1 MRRLKSKM
9 SSPWLLGFA
18 NRASAVPSALLAQSA
33 TDLLEKAFD
42 SHRLFVVNRHNL
54 SGTSMADMVHPM
66 AAQPGAGENPVIEVQ
81 AVSKL
86 FRTPSEGTI
95 RALHEI
101 DLTIAPGGFIT
112 VVGPSG
118 CGKSTLIKLIA
129 GFSAPSSGKINVQ
142 GEEVRG
148 LNTRVGYVPQESKL
162 FPWLT
167 VEENVGFGLDRK
179 RMPKAERESKTDYFI
194 KLAGLA
200 GFEKYYPAQLSG
212 GMSKRASIMRALAYE
227 PPVILMDEPFGPLD
241 AQTRMVLQ
249 DELLKIWEQ
258 KRQTIVFVTHD
269 LVEAIALADRVVVMT
284 HRPGK
289 IKDIID
295 VPMTRPRNI
304 FEIHRQ
310 EGFDEAY
317 GRLWNIFRHELNLR
331 TH

>member
-1 MRRLKSKM
+1 M
-9 SSPWLLGFA
+9 SSGETITQT
-18 NRASAVPSALLAQSA
+18 RAETA
-33 TDLLEKAFD
+33 
-42 SHRLFVVNRHNL
+42 
-54 SGTSMADMVHPM
+54 
-66 AAQPGAGENPVIEVQ
+66 PGDNPVIRVE

-86 FRTPSEGTI
+86 FRTPGEGAI
-95 RALHEI
+95 RALQEI
-101 DLTIAPGGFIT
+101 SLNVPYGEFVT

-129 GFSAPSSGKINVQ
+129 GFSPPSSGRILFQ
-142 GEEVRG
+142 GDEVRG

-167 VEENVGFGLDRK
+167 VEENVGFGLDSK
-179 RMPKAERESKTDYFI
+179 RFPRPERERQVNHFI
-194 KLAGLA
+194 KLAGLS

-269 LVEAIALADRVVVMT
+269 LVEAVALADRVVVMT

-295 VPMTRPRNI
+295 VPMARPRNI

-317 GRLWNIFRHELNLR
+317 GRLWNIFRHELNLQS
-331 TH
+331 H

>member
-1 MRRLKSKM
+1 M
-9 SSPWLLGFA
+9 SETTTHTPSD
-18 NRASAVPSALLAQSA
+18 NRSIDNAVI
-33 TDLLEKAFD
+33 
-42 SHRLFVVNRHNL
+42 RV
-54 SGTSMADMVHPM
+54 
-66 AAQPGAGENPVIEVQ
+66 EN
-81 AVSKL
+81 VSKL

-95 RALHEI
+95 GALQDVSVNIHVSE
-101 DLTIAPGGFIT
+101 FVT

-118 CGKSTLIKLIA
+118 CGKSTLLKLIA
-129 GFSAPSSGKINVQ
+129 GFSGPSTGRVLFQ

-148 LNTRVGYVPQESKL
+148 LNTKVGYVPQESKL

-167 VEENVGFGLDRK
+167 VEENVGFGLDSK
-179 RMPKAERESKTDYFI
+179 RYPRAERERQVNHFI
-194 KLAGLA
+194 NLAGLA

-258 KRQTIVFVTHD
+258 QRQTIVFVTHD

-295 VPMTRPRNI
+295 VPMARPRNI

-310 EGFDEAY
+310 KGFDQAY
-317 GRLWNIFRHELNLR
+317 ERLWNIFRHELNIR
-331 TH
+331 SH

>member
-1 MRRLKSKM
+1 M
-9 SSPWLLGFA
+9 STVETTPPIHP
-18 NRASAVPSALLAQSA
+18 ASGDNQ
-33 TDLLEKAFD
+33 
-42 SHRLFVVNRHNL
+42 
-54 SGTSMADMVHPM
+54 
-66 AAQPGAGENPVIEVQ
+66 VIRVE

-86 FRTPSEGTI
+86 FRTPGEGTI
-95 RALHEI
+95 RALQGISLNIPYGE
-101 DLTIAPGGFIT
+101 FVT

-129 GFSAPSSGKINVQ
+129 GFSAPSSGRILYQ
-142 GEEVRG
+142 GDEVRG

-167 VEENVGFGLDRK
+167 VEENVGFGLDSK
-179 RMPKAERESKTDYFI
+179 RFPRAERERQVEHFI
-194 KLAGLA
+194 KLAGLT

-269 LVEAIALADRVVVMT
+269 LVEAVALADRVVVMT

-295 VPMTRPRNI
+295 VPMARPRNI

-317 GRLWNIFRHELNLR
+317 GRLWNIFRHELNVGS
-331 TH
+331 H

>member
-1 MRRLKSKM
+1 MNKYAQQSIIFMANLAQTPARSAQSLAGHVIRVENVSKVFQTPRRKNL
-9 SSPWLLGFA
+9 
-18 NRASAVPSALLAQSA
+18 SALSDIELDIAHG
-33 TDLLEKAFD
+33 E
-42 SHRLFVVNRHNL
+42 FV
-54 SGTSMADMVHPM
+54 
-66 AAQPGAGENPVIEVQ
+66 
-81 AVSKL
+81 
-86 FRTPSEGTI
+86 
-95 RALHEI
+95 
-101 DLTIAPGGFIT
+101 T

-118 CGKSTLIKLIA
+118 CGKSTLLKLIA
-129 GFSAPSSGKINVQ
+129 GFSGVSAGRILFQ
-142 GEEVRG
+142 GEEVNG
-148 LNTRVGYVPQESKL
+148 LNTKVGYVPQESKL

-167 VEENVGFGLDRK
+167 VEENVGFGLDPK
-179 RMPKAERESKTDYFI
+179 RYSRPDRERQVSQFI

-212 GMSKRASIMRALAYE
+212 GMSKRASIVRALAYE

-269 LVEAIALADRVVVMT
+269 LVEAVALADRVVVMT

-289 IKDIID
+289 IKDVIQ
-295 VPMTRPRNI
+295 VPMRRPRNI

-317 GRLWNIFRHELNLR
+317 SRLWTIFRHEL
-331 TH
+331 HIGAH

>member
-1 MRRLKSKM
+1 MNSMSDQAALKSAQNQFDFVIRVDNVSKVFQTP
-9 SSPWLLGFA
+9 SQA
-18 NRASAVPSALLAQSA
+18 NLSAL
-33 TDLLEKAFD
+33 EKITLD
-42 SHRLFVVNRHNL
+42 VRPGEFV
-54 SGTSMADMVHPM
+54 
-66 AAQPGAGENPVIEVQ
+66 
-81 AVSKL
+81 
-86 FRTPSEGTI
+86 
-95 RALHEI
+95 
-101 DLTIAPGGFIT
+101 T

-118 CGKSTLIKLIA
+118 CGKSTLLKLIA
-129 GFSAPSSGKINVQ
+129 GFSASSAGRILFQ
-142 GEEVRG
+142 GDEIRG

-167 VEENVGFGLDRK
+167 VEENVGFGLDSK
-179 RMPKAERESKTDYFI
+179 RFSRADRERQVSQFI

-212 GMSKRASIMRALAYE
+212 GMSKRASIIRALAYE

-269 LVEAIALADRVVVMT
+269 LVEAVALADRVVVMT

-289 IKDIID
+289 IKDIIQ
-295 VPMTRPRNI
+295 VRMSRPRNI

-310 EGFDEAY
+310 EGFDDAY
-317 GRLWNIFRHELNLR
+317 SRLWNIFRHELNIGA
-331 TH
+331 HQ

>member
-1 MRRLKSKM
+1 MKALLVDSTAFTWINVRSNVSDHSMTEGAQAILKPAQNDLDFVIQVEGVSKVFHTP
-9 SSPWLLGFA
+9 SQPNL
-18 NRASAVPSALLAQSA
+18 SAL
-33 TDLLEKAFD
+33 TDIKLDVRPGE
-42 SHRLFVVNRHNL
+42 FV
-54 SGTSMADMVHPM
+54 
-66 AAQPGAGENPVIEVQ
+66 
-81 AVSKL
+81 
-86 FRTPSEGTI
+86 
-95 RALHEI
+95 
-101 DLTIAPGGFIT
+101 T

-118 CGKSTLIKLIA
+118 CGKSTLLKLIA
-129 GFSAPSSGKINVQ
+129 GFSPPSAGRILFQ
-142 GEEVRG
+142 GDEVRG

-167 VEENVGFGLDRK
+167 VEENVGFGLDSK
-179 RMPKAERESKTDYFI
+179 RYSRADRERQVSQFI

-212 GMSKRASIMRALAYE
+212 GMSKRASIVRALAYE

-269 LVEAIALADRVVVMT
+269 LVEAVALADRVVVMT

-289 IKDIID
+289 IKDIIQ
-295 VPMTRPRNI
+295 VPMARPRNI

-317 GRLWNIFRHELNLR
+317 SRLWNIFRHELNLSAR
-331 TH
+331 

>member
-1 MRRLKSKM
+1 M
-9 SSPWLLGFA
+9 
-18 NRASAVPSALLAQSA
+18 
-33 TDLLEKAFD
+33 T
-42 SHRLFVVNRHNL
+42 
-54 SGTSMADMVHPM
+54 
-66 AAQPGAGENPVIEVQ
+66 VQ
-81 AVSKL
+81 AGIETPSPVNLVIQVENVSKL

-95 RALHEI
+95 SALQEI
-101 DLTIAPGGFIT
+101 DLTVSYGEFVT

-118 CGKSTLIKLIA
+118 CGKSTLLKLIA
-129 GFSAPSSGKINVQ
+129 GFSLPSSGRIIYQ
-142 GEEVRG
+142 GEEVRA
-148 LNTRVGYVPQESKL
+148 LNTKVGYVPQESKL

-167 VEENVGFGLDRK
+167 VEENVGFGLDPK
-179 RMPKAERESKTDYFI
+179 RYSRTHRERQVQQFI
-194 KLAGLA
+194 NLAGLA
-200 GFEKYYPAQLSG
+200 GFEKYYPSQLSG
-212 GMSKRASIMRALAYE
+212 GMSKRASIVRALAYE

-269 LVEAIALADRVVVMT
+269 LVEAVALADRVVVIT

-295 VPMTRPRNI
+295 VTMRRPRNI

-317 GRLWNIFRHELNLR
+317 GRLWNIFRHELNIGA
-331 TH
+331 H

>member
-1 MRRLKSKM
+1 MADLAQASSKSAQNQFDFVIRVDNVSKVFQTP
-9 SSPWLLGFA
+9 SQENL
-18 NRASAVPSALLAQSA
+18 SAL
-33 TDLLEKAFD
+33 EKITLD
-42 SHRLFVVNRHNL
+42 VRPGEFV
-54 SGTSMADMVHPM
+54 
-66 AAQPGAGENPVIEVQ
+66 
-81 AVSKL
+81 
-86 FRTPSEGTI
+86 
-95 RALHEI
+95 
-101 DLTIAPGGFIT
+101 T

-118 CGKSTLIKLIA
+118 CGKSTLLKLIA
-129 GFSAPSSGKINVQ
+129 GFFASSAGRILFQ
-142 GEEVRG
+142 GDEIRG

-167 VEENVGFGLDRK
+167 VEENVGFGLDPK
-179 RMPKAERESKTDYFI
+179 RYSRPDRERQVSQFI

-212 GMSKRASIMRALAYE
+212 GMSKRASIVRALAYE

-269 LVEAIALADRVVVMT
+269 LVEAVALADRVVVMT

-289 IKDIID
+289 IKDSIN
-295 VPMTRPRNI
+295 VTMARPRNI

-317 GRLWNIFRHELNLR
+317 GRLWNIFRHELNIGA
-331 TH
+331 H